1 LRAGARP
8 RGVIVAVIATVI
20 GSAGAAPPLDTQPDR
35 DLRRSIRETADRE
48 LAEAQK
54 NPEIRR
60 TSREARLASL
70 GLKPEVLE
78 ELNKMA
84 GPDSYAEDRLL
95 LGLTLFDTEQTAA
108 LVTLEHA
115 VKSSVNHNL
124 NVQFAR
130 LAPAISQNQLAAA
143 EAAFDW
149 VFFDNLTWNDTDQPR
164 TNQSINGSQV
174 GVTSNQ
180 LNAVDN
186 AIGVRKPLISGGQV
200 TVQHQ
205 FIYTDNETPNLFVNP
220 DPARETN
227 VVLQLDQ
234 PLLRNFGSDVALA
247 QVRLARNTER
257 DEIQSL
263 KATLL
268 QTVNDTENAYW
279 NLVRA
284 RNDLFILQ
292 RLLKRG
298 EDVLDVLKKRFDANP
313 ANIASSASAVESRR
327 ADVIRGQRV
336 LRDASDRLKTLIND
350 PRWPAGGEIML
361 LPVDHPL
368 DQPVEYSLIDAI
380 NTAFANRPEIQRA
393 ILSMDNTAIRQRAAD
408 NARLPQLNLRAL
420 TRLSGLG
427 GSTHGAYDVMVEG
440 HFVDYQIG
448 LQFEMPI
455 GNRGPEANFRVAR
468 LQRSQA
474 NIAYQNTLQQVSAE
488 VKSSLRDVVTNYTL
502 IEQQRVAR
510 IAATEDV
517 RQLAIQ
523 ESTTTGLTPDF
534 LDLKLRRQQALAQ
547 AEQQENQALNEYAA
561 ALARFHAACGTALER
576 NRILFE
582 VPNIRPESR
591 ESDLFPD
598 YSGAQGR

>member
-1 LRAGARP
+1 
-8 RGVIVAVIATVI
+8 
-20 GSAGAAPPLDTQPDR
+20 
-35 DLRRSIRETADRE
+35 
-48 LAEAQK
+48 
-54 NPEIRR
+54 
-60 TSREARLASL
+60 
-70 GLKPEVLE
+70 
-78 ELNKMA
+78 
-84 GPDSYAEDRLL
+84 
-95 LGLTLFDTEQTAA
+95 
-108 LVTLEHA
+108 
-115 VKSSVNHNL
+115 VKSAVNNNL

-149 VFFDNLTWNDTDQPR
+149 VLFNNATWNDTDQPR
-164 TNQSINGSQV
+164 ASQSIGGSPV
-174 GVTSNQ
+174 GVTANQ
-180 LNAVDN
+180 INAVDN

-205 FIYTDNETPNLFVNP
+205 FIYSDNESPNLFVNP
-220 DPARETN
+220 DPSRETN
-227 VVLQLDQ
+227 VVVQLDQ

-268 QTVNDTENAYW
+268 QTVNEAEGAYW

-284 RNDLFILQ
+284 RDDLFILQ

-298 EDVLDVLKKRFDANP
+298 EEVHDVLKKRFDANP
-313 ANIASSASAVESRR
+313 ANVANSASAVESRR

-350 PRWPAGGEIML
+350 PRWPAGSEIML
-361 LPVDHPL
+361 LPVERPL
-368 DQPVEYSLIDAI
+368 DQAVEYSLIDAI
-380 NTAFANRPEIQRA
+380 NTAFANRPEVQRA
-393 ILSMDNTAIRQRAAD
+393 ILSMDNTAIRERVAD
-408 NARLPQLNLRAL
+408 NGRLPQLNLRAL
-420 TRLSGLG
+420 TRLNGLG
-427 GSTHGAYDVMVEG
+427 GSTHGAYDVMTEG
-440 HFVDYQIG
+440 HYVDHQIG
-448 LQFEMPI
+448 LQFEMPV
-455 GNRGPEANFRVAR
+455 GNRGPEANYRVAR

-474 NIAYQNTLQQVSAE
+474 NIAYQNTLQQISAE
-488 VKSSLRDVVTNYTL
+488 VKSALRDVVTNYTL

-523 ESTTTGLTPDF
+523 EATTTGLTPDF
-534 LDLKLRRQQALAQ
+534 LDLKLRRQQALAA
-547 AEQQENQALNEYAA
+547 AEQQEILALTEYAA

-582 VPNIRPESR
+582 APAIRPESR

-598 YSGAQGR
+598 YSGQGR